1 MQLFV
6 CVYVCGGVFSN
17 MHAYHSMPIEISLSK
32 SVLPSTV
39 WVQKTVLRSSSFV
52 ASTFTHQIIL
62 LAPVWSCVHV
72 HVCAGI
78 CMYAGACAHVCVM
91 SRPEDLDII
100 PKALFSWFLET
111 ESFTGLEP
119 SK

>member
-1 MQLFV
+1 
-6 CVYVCGGVFSN
+6 
-17 MHAYHSMPIEISLSK
+17 
-32 SVLPSTV
+32 
-39 WVQKTVLRSSSFV
+39 
-52 ASTFTHQIIL
+52 
-62 LAPVWSCVHV
+62 
-72 HVCAGI
+72 
-78 CMYAGACAHVCVM
+78 MYAGVCAHVCAM